1 MTEQDIRDKAAQLIR
16 EIRAIHRKG
25 DWSLKAWNDQAR
37 LAARH
42 YIINT
47 RRFLRVNAE

>member
-37 LAARH
+37 SAARH
-42 YIINT
+42 YITST
-47 RRFLRVNAE
+47 RRFLRANAE